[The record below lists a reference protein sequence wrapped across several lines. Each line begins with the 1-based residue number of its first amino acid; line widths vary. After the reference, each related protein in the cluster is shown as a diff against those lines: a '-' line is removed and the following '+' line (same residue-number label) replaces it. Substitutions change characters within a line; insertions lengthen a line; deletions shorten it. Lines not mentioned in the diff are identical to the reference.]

1 MSTIMPKGKKVQDAL
16 KWISSQGKERKDVKK
31 LVQEAGFQ
39 FNLNPK
45 EEEYLRRLFEN
56 GDEQTER

>member
-1 MSTIMPKGKKVQDAL
+1 MSTIMPKGKRVQDAL
-16 KWISSQGKERKDVKK
+16 KWISSQDKETKSLKK

-39 FNLNPK
+39 FNLTPK

-56 GDEQTER
+56 GEEQTEQ

>member
-16 KWISSQGKERKDVKK
+16 KWISSQGKTDKDIKH
-31 LVQEAGFQ
+31 LVQDASFH
-39 FNLNPK
+39 FNLTPK

-56 GDEQTER
+56 GDQDPKQ

>member
-16 KWISSQGKERKDVKK
+16 KWISSQDRSQKDLKK
-31 LVQEAGFQ
+31 LVQEASFH

-45 EEEYLRRLFEN
+45 EEDYLRRLFLN
-56 GDEQTER
+56 GEEQTDR

>member
-16 KWISSQGKERKDVKK
+16 KWISGQDRSQKDLKK
-31 LVQEAGFQ
+31 LVQEASFQ

-45 EEEYLRRLFEN
+45 EEDYLRRLFLN
-56 GDEQTER
+56 GEEQTDS